1 MSSDIFKTLDS
12 QYTIIREIVS
22 LLNSQTKLIA
32 GLYGDVMPEINSDEL
47 LKPPQ
52 NSPLK
57 VLTDSKTEAPI
68 KKKTEKKDIVID
80 KIKLKKIDVDKNR
93 YLQDYLKKDR
103 IRKTLINIVKNCPIV
118 ISSTQFPGYGGS
130 ATNCYNLHKFL
141 IKLGFTNTHC
151 IFFVHNKFCSKET
164 FNYNPENIKN
174 VTFFNRSKL
183 NDDVKKNI
191 INSLSG
197 EPSVLL
203 CKNYWSCNYLGG
215 LFPNSCNVYLVSGS
229 ANMTNYIKKEEVT
242 FNQVIKDEFCLEKL
256 KSNNHAVEEK
266 AISISDY
273 ILCNSINSNLIMKK
287 TYPDH
292 SNKIFNLFTTYI
304 SSFVG
309 MCNYNIKENNERYYD
324 LAYIVSNFTRT
335 IKGPSLVCKLLH
347 KLNKTPVK
355 KILIVGDEN
364 KELIFPKFEGIEY
377 TITNKIENK
386 NVLKAL
392 YNTKL
397 LIMPS
402 LYEACPNIIHE
413 ASIMGAN
420 VILSKNVGSWEVFS
434 EKSAINNYNDVDEWI
449 DKITHLLNNKYIL
462 KNDHIENAADK
473 FLKLIYEAN
482 IKNKNAKDI
491 VFNNYI
497 YLDYDILKI
506 YNDTILIDSYEY
518 LLPESLMYLFTKEFN
533 SKYDAQINK
542 MINKLGQID
551 AKHISQFTGKDYLA
565 FLSTQSDYIV
575 FTNRKIKSVKH
586 YFPKGD
592 ITDKFTAIL
601 SSKKNN
607 LILNISLPN
616 TGLEDIQKVLSD
628 IKEST
633 DFQTISIISSLNKP
647 I

>member
-1 MSSDIFKTLDS
+1 MNSEIFNTLDS
-12 QYTIIREIVS
+12 HCDILTEIIS
-22 LLNSQTKLIA
+22 LLNSQTKIIA
-32 GLYGDVMPEINSDEL
+32 RLCGDDVEINTDE
-47 LKPPQ
+47 
-52 NSPLK
+52 
-57 VLTDSKTEAPI
+57 
-68 KKKTEKKDIVID
+68 
-80 KIKLKKIDVDKNR
+80 KIKLQPSVLPESKHQSPNAKKKKKIIIDAIKLKNIDVDKNR
-93 YLQDYLKKDR
+93 YLQDYLKKDK
-103 IRKTLINIVKNCPIV
+103 IRKTLINIVRDCPII

-151 IFFVHNKFCSKET
+151 VFFVHNKFCSKEN

-174 VTFFNRSKL
+174 VTFFNRSNL
-183 NDDVKKNI
+183 SDDTKKTI
-191 INSLSG
+191 IKSMGTL
-197 EPSVLL
+197 PSILL
-203 CKNYWSCNYLGG
+203 CKNYWSCNYLGE
-215 LFPNSCNVYLVSGS
+215 LFPNSSNVYLVSGS

-242 FNQVIKDEFCLEKL
+242 FNQVINDEACLEKL
-256 KSNNHAVEEK
+256 RSNNHAVEEK
-266 AISISDY
+266 AINISDY
-273 ILCNSINSNLIMKK
+273 ILCNSINSNTIMKK
-287 TYPDH
+287 TYPAN

-309 MCNYNIKENNERYYD
+309 MCKYNIKENNERYYD

-335 IKGPSLVCKLLH
+335 IKGPNLVCNLLQ

-364 KELIFPKFEGIEY
+364 KELNFPKFEGIEY
-377 TITNKIENK
+377 TISNKIENK
-386 NVLKAL
+386 NVLKVL

-434 EKSAINNYNDVDEWI
+434 EKSAINNYHDVDEWI
-449 DKITHLLNNKYIL
+449 DKITYLLNNKYIL
-462 KNDHIENAADK
+462 KNDHVENAADK

-482 IKNKNAKDI
+482 NKNKNALK
-491 VFNNYI
+491 VNFSNYI
-497 YLDYDILKI
+497 YLDYDIFKI
-506 YNDTILIDSYEY
+506 YNDTILIDGYEY
-518 LLPESLMYLFTKEFN
+518 LLPESLKFLFSKEFN

-542 MINKLGQID
+542 MISKLGQID
-551 AKHISQFTGKDYLA
+551 TKQISPFTGKDYLA
-565 FLSTQSDYIV
+565 FISTQSDYIV
-575 FTNRKIKSVKH
+575 FTNRKIKSVKN
-586 YFPKGD
+586 YFPLGD

-633 DFQTISIISSLNKP
+633 NFKTISIISSLNKP